1 MATINTIE
9 DLVQILDD
17 NPKWLEA
24 VRARLLTREVLE
36 MPHTLDRLDGRVDKL
51 DGRVDK
57 LDGRM
62 DKLDGRMDRLDG
74 RMDRLDGRM
83 DRLDG
88 RMDLFEE
95 RTDRRFD
102 RLDANVQSIR
112 DDLGVLKG
120 AHARNAAIE
129 DAGGIVSE
137 MGLRL
142 TKTLTRGDVLDLINT
157 ADTTGIPANELRSF
171 RAADLIMEARDGEGA
186 PCYVAAEV
194 SFTVNGR
201 DTSRAIRNADFLSR
215 FTGRRSYPAV
225 VGAHRDDRVREAIE
239 SGEVFW
245 YRLDPHRLGAE

>member
-17 NPKWLEA
+17 NPRWLEA
-24 VRARLLTREVLE
+24 IRARLLTREMLE
-36 MPHTLDRLDGRVDKL
+36 MPQTLARLAERI
-51 DGRVDK
+51 
-57 LDGRM
+57 
-62 DKLDGRMDRLDG
+62 
-74 RMDRLDGRM
+74 
-83 DRLDG
+83 
-88 RMDLFEE
+88 DLFEY

-112 DDLGVLKG
+112 DDLGELKG
-120 AHARNAAIE
+120 AHARNTALEEAASIAR
-129 DAGGIVSE
+129 D

-142 TKTLTRGDVLDLINT
+142 RKTLTRGDIVDMEDA
-157 ADTTGIPANELRSF
+157 ADTAGIPTNELRSF
-171 RAADLIMEARDGEGA
+171 RLADLIMEASDEEGVA
-186 PCYVAAEV
+186 CYVAAEI

-245 YRLDPHRLGAE
+245 YRLGPHQLGAE

>member
-1 MATINTIE
+1 MQVATIHTIE
-9 DLVQILDD
+9 DLVQLLDD

-24 VRARLLTREVLE
+24 IRARVLTREVLE
-36 MPHTLDRLDGRVDKL
+36 MPQTLTRVDGRVDKLDGRVDRLDGRVDKL

-83 DRLDG
+83 DRL
-88 RMDLFEE
+88 
-95 RTDRRFD
+95 TDD
-102 RLDANVQSIR
+102 V
-112 DDLGVLKG
+112 GVLKG

-129 DAGGIVSE
+129 DAAGIASE

-142 TKTLTRGDVLDLINT
+142 TKTLTRGDVLDLIDN
-157 ADTTGIPANELRSF
+157 ADTAGIPANELRSF
-171 RAADLIMEARDGEGA
+171 RAADLILEARTGEGEA
-186 PCYVAAEV
+186 CYVAAEV

-215 FTGRRSYPAV
+215 FTGKRSYPAV

-239 SGEVFW
+239 AGEVFW
-245 YRLDPHRLGAE
+245 YRLDPHQLDAE

>member
-17 NPKWLEA
+17 NPEWLEA
-24 VRARLLTREVLE
+24 VRVRLLTRELLE
-36 MPHTLDRLDGRVDKL
+36 MPQTLARLAE
-51 DGRVDK
+51 
-57 LDGRM
+57 RM
-62 DKLDGRMDRLDG
+62 DQFDRRMDRFDR
-74 RMDRLDGRM
+74 RMDRFDRRM
-83 DRLDG
+83 DR
-88 RMDLFEE
+88 FEE

-142 TKTLTRGDVLDLINT
+142 TRTLTRGDVLDLINT
-157 ADTTGIPANELRSF
+157 ADTAGIPANELRSF
-171 RAADLIMEARDGEGA
+171 RLADMIMEARDGEGA

-225 VGAHRDDRVREAIE
+225 VGAHRDDRVREATE
-239 SGEVFW
+239 SGDVFW
-245 YRLDPHRLGAE
+245 YRLDAHRLGAE

>member
-17 NPKWLEA
+17 NPMWLEA
-24 VRARLLTREVLE
+24 IRARLLTREVLE
-36 MPHTLDRLDGRVDKL
+36 MPQTLARLTE
-51 DGRVDK
+51 
-57 LDGRM
+57 RM
-62 DKLDGRMDRLDG
+62 DQFERRMDQ
-74 RMDRLDGRM
+74 
-83 DRLDG
+83 
-88 RMDLFEE
+88 FEE

-120 AHARNAAIE
+120 AHARNAATE
-129 DAGGIVSE
+129 DAAGIASE

-142 TKTLTRGDVLDLINT
+142 TKTLTRGDVLDLIDT
-157 ADTTGIPANELRSF
+157 ADTADIPTNELRSF
-171 RAADLIMEARDGEGA
+171 RAADLIMEAKDGEGA
-186 PCYVAAEV
+186 ACYVAAEV

-225 VGAHRDDRVREAIE
+225 VGAHSDDRVRDAIE
-239 SGEVFW
+239 SDEVFW
-245 YRLDPHRLGAE
+245 YRLDSHQLDAE